1 MGEITVHFDREW
13 KDNII
18 RMDYKWKN
26 ENSEYV
32 IKDIPCEH
40 LPIGNNNYLS
50 EKVSLAL
57 EMIMLLQKQGEI
69 NKKISFIYIED
80 LINEWD

>member
-32 IKDIPCEH
+32 IKDIPCEY
-40 LPIGNNNYLS
+40 LPIGNNDYLS